1 MKRTLIAMALLAAA
15 AQPVSPQAAMQQ
27 SPDDT
32 LPMVVVTTRALR
44 ARAVIGPG
52 DVTLARRQAPG
63 ALSDPA
69 DVVGLEAN
77 GWLMAG
83 APLMP
88 DHVVPA
94 AIIERNQIV
103 TLLFRMG
110 MLEITT
116 DGRALERAAPGDRV
130 RTMNLESKTIV
141 TGRAIAPG
149 IVEVR

>member
-1 MKRTLIAMALLAAA
+1 MKQVLIALALLAAA
-15 AQPVSPQAAMQQ
+15 AQAAAPQATPEPP
-27 SPDDT
+27 STEPGH
-32 LPMVVVTTRALR
+32 LVVVTTRALR

-52 DVTLARRQAPG
+52 DVTLAVREAPG

-69 DVVGLEAN
+69 EALGLETS
-77 GWLMAG
+77 GWVQAG
-83 APLMP
+83 AALMP

-94 AIIERNQIV
+94 AIVERNQIV
-103 TLLFRMG
+103 TLVFRKG

-116 DGRALERAAPGDRV
+116 EGRALERAAPGDGV

>member
-1 MKRTLIAMALLAAA
+1 MRHILLTLVLLASTI
-15 AQPVSPQAAMQQ
+15 QPALTQPATAPGAVGDS
-27 SPDDT
+27 
-32 LPMVVVTTRALR
+32 PMVVVTTRALR
-44 ARAVIGPG
+44 ARSIIGPG
-52 DVTLARRQAPG
+52 DVAMVARDAPG
-63 ALSDPA
+63 ALDDTA
-69 DVVGLEAN
+69 DAVGLEASV
-77 GWLMAG
+77 WLQAG

-88 DHVVPA
+88 EHVVPA
-94 AIIERNQIV
+94 AIVERNQIV
-103 TLLFRMG
+103 TLIFRSG

>member
-1 MKRTLIAMALLAAA
+1 MKQVLMALALLVAA
-15 AQPVSPQAAMQQ
+15 AQAAAPQTNPEAPSAE
-27 SPDDT
+27 PGH
-32 LPMVVVTTRALR
+32 LVVVTTRALR
-44 ARAVIGPG
+44 ARAVIEPG
-52 DVTLARRQAPG
+52 DVALMHREAPG

-69 DVVGLEAN
+69 EAVGLETS
-77 GWLMAG
+77 GWLQAG
-83 APLMP
+83 AALMP

-94 AIIERNQIV
+94 AIVERNQIV
-103 TLLFRMG
+103 LLVFRKG